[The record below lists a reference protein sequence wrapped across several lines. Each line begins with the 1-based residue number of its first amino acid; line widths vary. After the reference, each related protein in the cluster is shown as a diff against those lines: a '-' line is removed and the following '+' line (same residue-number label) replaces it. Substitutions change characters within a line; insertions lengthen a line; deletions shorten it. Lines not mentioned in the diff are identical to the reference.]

1 MIDSENVKRELK
13 NKVFTTGGCMQRWFR
28 LSSLLLAL
36 TAIFNVAHAQFV
48 EVRGSLPPGSV
59 RIFVRDTIY
68 RISGTYTIGG
78 TLVIEPGTRVEFLPN
93 GRLIDSTGGR
103 IIADGRASAT
113 YNAGA
118 VNPLVPPYIGY
129 DDLNYY
135 GAAGVVTSTIETE
148 PTISPAKYGT
158 IFNVDLGSNA
168 NLQNLTPAKAIMYR
182 AARLDLGSV
191 ISAIRLN
198 PWFRLSGRPINVS
211 PARITF
217 TADRVNN
224 FSREWGHI
232 VVLPGARAAF
242 FRDVDFVNFR
252 KDTTVDNRPVYL
264 ANNAGQTFTAAQAET
279 ANQALLTMT
288 NGGGGA
294 ITTFSS
300 RTWIVGCNFR
310 NNMSRYRGGA
320 LQILQA
326 PQDVFAG
333 SNLQLYPTVNA
344 GALPTF
350 PNAVNP
356 FLTSNQTA
364 TPLVPTVRMIDNAFE
379 ANAEPMTDANRQAV
393 DDARIAVMLGRIRQ
407 SRFTGN
413 HTLLADVDTI
423 RIGPARIVTDV
434 SARAATT
441 FGATTRSQRNESY
454 GGAIYISGR
463 DKMTIG
469 IGINDFQG
477 KDTMEFNGNYAEN
490 RQNSTPV
497 GNQISAGARGG
508 AVYVGDNTSVIFAGR
523 YASNKTVTPFIT
535 TLSSSSATSVGNFS
549 KGGAI
554 YSSTTAG
561 VVEVRGNLDNNP
573 ATHFI
578 GNESGRGGAIF
589 VERNGV
595 DRALSPW
602 IGGSDGIIEARN
614 YGFNIKFR
622 DNKASVEGGAIY
634 TNRNMYVYGA
644 GGYSGTLWQYGA
656 NYGVEF
662 NNNTSNFSGGAIS
675 VQIPQN
681 LPVNERG
688 LRFVRAHFI
697 NNRTGQVPAANLAG
711 DVRGGGGLY
720 VINADLNLVKGVE
733 FRANKVWNANGGAV
747 AIVTPDT
754 VTRKRYMVT
763 DIDDVTF
770 DGNGIATGYTPR
782 NDVFTWNGGA
792 LRADERMLTRFYE
805 NEAYPN
811 DARQGSGTTQRG
823 DIRVTHPGT
832 TLREN
837 GTGLGGAVYILDSI
851 RVRVDTFSFD
861 RVRFQNNVA
870 HSGAAMY
877 SDNYDLKLAF
887 ARCLVTGNKAT
898 STTGRQNDSI
908 VGPYLAVN
916 NENPASSDL
925 AGAVLYGEITGP
937 LPWNTFSTAAN
948 SIYDNDARFVIR
960 LPDAQDTK
968 GVLAGTTGI
977 GFGGVDTLRGNYWG
991 RTEANVNTILPVSAG
1006 STFGRIQETFFI
1018 AGNGKTHMR
1027 FVRGATSNPTEQ
1039 GPFESAWRYD
1049 YTPIPSW
1056 QIPDT
1061 LLMQGRIYDI
1071 FDKGTD
1077 IKTADYSAR
1086 RMSPI
1091 EDFAVGVPPTL
1102 KLYADPLQP
1111 SFNKYVKRMTR
1122 NPYDADRFA
1131 DIAAVQTEFVGDHPI
1146 GYPLFLEAR
1155 ADYSGTAEVANNDA
1169 RSINETVFFVINER
1183 TGDFIRINM
1192 AQRTNT
1198 DTIFRGRVEFVPDST
1213 NGGDPNIRRAYEG
1226 LATYGTGATLLS
1238 NIVRNAIAEDSA
1250 ALAGRRWEGSTTLG
1264 ELGGADFRL
1273 GNRPS
1278 LPTSNTVGADG
1289 GKETYYAGER
1299 YRALPVQNGDPITI
1313 ISRTALWK
1321 DGVVNALNGAL
1332 TFTIGNN
1339 TNPPV
1344 FTGAADTL
1352 GKSPL
1357 LHPEFRNRV
1366 FVTENRLYTPI
1377 TAANSSR
1384 GPRSG
1389 SWFNEPSS
1397 YPADALNNPIPGLD
1411 WTERDSIFSITA
1423 VDINKFYDPRVVRD
1437 PNFNAELSYFWQI
1450 RTGNSG
1456 LQYWLRDTLV
1466 YAGSAT
1472 NNVSWSARGYRFFRG
1487 RPINPY
1493 IVPGGE
1499 LVEVVAKNFPPSVE
1513 MVDTLRK
1520 SGWSEEEIGRWI
1532 YLYPS
1537 YFHAEEYDNN
1547 ALPLGQRDPSNT
1559 NARFLQQ
1566 DTVNFGWLDSTS
1578 YQFRIHVV
1586 DSMPRFLWNH
1596 RSTGPAAVTFQNMW
1610 KGDTTIVLDPTTTD
1624 PEVYD
1629 KATGTYL
1636 DTLRMTNT
1644 TSRVARRF
1652 APAPANTP
1660 NNILD
1665 EIYNNP
1671 ANSQADTLNIHFV
1684 ANLTDS
1690 LRFRADINTDDE
1702 FEDIAAADQNR
1713 AVVKKYGAWD
1723 YRYGKTSY
1731 GFLSTSIR
1739 ETPADTSIDNIIQ
1752 ARPSWMA
1759 SRYMRRYEA
1768 AGTPDPLGEDFTS
1781 RGRIEI
1787 RIARDVANELLQPIN
1802 DYDPGRPFN
1811 DDRNTDTVMSVI
1823 VNDGHGGLNTL
1834 TRRLFVNYQPSLLD
1848 ANLVDAIE
1856 DEDYNTQLIDS
1867 ARRIKVYDPNFGQAQ
1882 AYELIYID
1890 EIRDSVAV
1898 DPYFEEAGS
1907 IKFDAARKTT
1917 PKWLRINPTSG
1928 ILYGT
1933 PRVTDLPYA
1942 DTTVQVTVLVTDA
1955 GGLRDIKT
1963 YDLTIRAK
1971 NHNPVLLQSPVI
1983 RCVEAGKPYSD
1994 TIRVTDIDLARKQ
2007 AGNEELTFEVVE
2019 PAGSWTF
2026 TPAKLS
2032 SPIGDTQRVAISTT
2046 NLSGNI
2052 VDGRIRIVV
2061 IVTDRQGAKD
2071 TLIYSVS
2078 VSDATRFSADVRVEN
2093 NFGAFQV
2100 LTFGVGGSSI
2110 ATRGDEV
2117 TSFGKLDSNY
2127 CEYELPPVPYI
2138 DVFDARWTVPTRNGI
2153 IRNIHPFSNVA
2164 GQSMYQARFQPGGE
2178 IGNSS
2183 NYYPV
2188 KISWCRAQIP
2198 AKDAQNPGSYYIRD
2212 DQSNGQL
2219 FDYNMKTG
2227 AGRSVPGVIK
2237 TGGPDCDTLIVN
2249 LTSIEG
2255 FVIVY
2260 DFTSP
2265 VDEEENTSTF
2275 AINSIAP
2282 NPMASSSSISFSV
2295 PTTSKVSVEIFDAIG
2310 NRVALVAS
2318 DVYNAGKHTVQWNG
2332 MSNGIALPSG
2342 TYSVRITD
2350 GTNTATQQVVV
2361 IR

>member
-1 MIDSENVKRELK
+1 
-13 NKVFTTGGCMQRWFR
+13 MQRWFR

-36 TAIFNVAHAQFV
+36 TAVFNVAHAQFV
-48 EVRGSLPPGSV
+48 EVRGSLPPGNV

-93 GRLIDSTGGR
+93 GRLVDSTGGR

-113 YNAGA
+113 YNPTA

-135 GAAGVVTSTIETE
+135 GAAGVVTSTIENE
-148 PTISPAKYGT
+148 PTINSAKNNL
-158 IFNVDLGSNA
+158 IFSVNLGANA

-182 AARLDLGSV
+182 AARLDLGGV
-191 ISAIRLN
+191 VSAIRLN
-198 PWFRLSGRPINVS
+198 PWFRPNGRTINVL

-217 TADRVNN
+217 TADRVNS

-264 ANNAGQTFTAAQAET
+264 TNNNGQAFTAPQAES
-279 ANQALLTMT
+279 ANQTLLNQT
-288 NGGGGA
+288 NGCGGA

-310 NNMSRYRGGA
+310 NNMARFRGGA

-326 PQDVFAG
+326 PVDAFAG
-333 SNLQLYPTVNA
+333 SNLQLYPTVA
-344 GALPTF
+344 PGTIAALPTY
-350 PNAVNP
+350 PATTNP
-356 FLTSNQTA
+356 F
-364 TPLVPTVRMIDNAFE
+364 
-379 ANAEPMTDANRQAV
+379 MTDQTTAAPINTGLRITDNVAEAGAETLTDSDRQSL
-393 DDARIAVMLGRIRQ
+393 DDARLALYLGRIRQ

-413 HTLLADVDTI
+413 YTLLADVDTI
-423 RIGPARIVTDV
+423 RIGAVRIVTDV
-434 SARAATT
+434 SSRAATT
-441 FGATTRSQRNESY
+441 FGSTNRSQRNESF
-454 GGAIYISGR
+454 GGAVYIAGR
-463 DKMTIG
+463 TPMTVG

-477 KDTMEFNGNYAEN
+477 KDTIEFNGNYAEN
-490 RQNSTPV
+490 RQSATPV
-497 GNQISAGARGG
+497 GNQLSAGARGG
-508 AVYVGDNTSVIFAGR
+508 AVYVGDNTGVVFAGR
-523 YASNKTVTPFIT
+523 YTSNKTVTPFIT
-535 TLSSSSATSVGNFS
+535 TLSSSGATSVSNFS

-554 YSSTTAG
+554 YTANTAFAIQ
-561 VVEVRGNLDNNP
+561 VRGNLDNNP
-573 ATHFI
+573 PTHFI
-578 GNESGRGGAIF
+578 GNESGRGGAIC
-589 VERNGV
+589 VERNSV
-595 DRALSPW
+595 TRALSPW
-602 IGGSDGIIEARN
+602 IGGSDGVIEARN

-622 DNKASVEGGAIY
+622 DNKAAVDGGAIY
-634 TNRNMYVYGA
+634 TERNMYVYGS
-644 GGYSGTLWQYGA
+644 GGTSGPLWIYGT

-662 NNNTSNFSGGAIS
+662 NNNTANFAGGAIA

-681 LPVNERG
+681 LPVVERG
-688 LRFVRAHFI
+688 LRFVRSHFV
-697 NNRTGQVPAANLAG
+697 NNRVGQVPTTGTPNIANE
-711 DVRGGGGLY
+711 VRGGGGLY
-720 VINADLNLVKGVE
+720 VINADLNLVKGTE
-733 FRANKVWNANGGAV
+733 FRANKVWNGNGGAV

-754 VTRKRYMVT
+754 VTRKRYMIT
-763 DIDDVTF
+763 DIDDVAF
-770 DGNGIATGYTPR
+770 DANAMAVSYAPR
-782 NDVFTWNGGA
+782 NDVFTFAAANP
-792 LRADERMLTRFYE
+792 RADERMLTRFYD

-811 DARQGSGTTQRG
+811 AGRQGSGTTQRG

-837 GTGLGGAVYILDSI
+837 GTGLGGAVYILDSV
-851 RVRVDTFSFD
+851 RVRVDTFAFD
-861 RVRFQNNVA
+861 RVRFQNNMA

-877 SDNYDLKLAF
+877 SDNYDLKLNF

-898 STTGRQNDSI
+898 SNVGRQNDSI
-908 VGPYLAVN
+908 SGPYLAAN

-925 AGAVLYGEITGP
+925 AGAVLFGEITGP

-948 SIYDNDARFVIR
+948 SIYDNDARFIVR

-991 RTEANVNTILPVSAG
+991 RTEANVNTILPLTAG
-1006 STFGRIQETFFI
+1006 STFGRTQETFFI

-1027 FVRGATSNPTEQ
+1027 FVRNSTSNPTEQ
-1039 GPFESAWRYD
+1039 GPFESAWRYS
-1049 YTPIPSW
+1049 YTEVPTW

-1061 LLMQGRIYDI
+1061 LLMQGRVYDI

-1077 IKTADYSAR
+1077 IKTADYSNR

-1091 EDFAVGVPPTL
+1091 EDFAIGIPPTL
-1102 KLYADPLQP
+1102 RLYADPLMP
-1111 SFNKYVKRMTR
+1111 SYNKYVKRMTR
-1122 NPYDADRFA
+1122 NPNDADKFA

-1155 ADYSGTAEVANNDA
+1155 ADYNGTAEIANNDA
-1169 RSINETVFFVINER
+1169 RAINETVFFVINER
-1183 TGDFIRINM
+1183 TGDYIRINM

-1198 DTIFRGRVEFVPDST
+1198 DTIFRGRVDFVPDST

-1238 NIVRNAIAEDSA
+1238 KIVRNAIAEDSA
-1250 ALAGRRWEGSTTLG
+1250 AMAGRRWEASTTLG
-1264 ELGGADFRL
+1264 ELGGTNFRL
-1273 GNRPS
+1273 GNRPTLPVSNS
-1278 LPTSNTVGADG
+1278 LGSAG
-1289 GKETYYAGER
+1289 GKETYYGGER
-1299 YRALPVQNGDPITI
+1299 YRALPVSDGDPITV

-1321 DGVVNALNGAL
+1321 DGVVNALNGSL

-1339 TNPPV
+1339 TVPPV

-1357 LHPEFRNRV
+1357 LHPEMRNRV

-1377 TAANSSR
+1377 TAAQSSR
-1384 GPRSG
+1384 GAGRG
-1389 SWFNEPSS
+1389 SWFSDPAS
-1397 YPADALNNPIPGLD
+1397 YPADALNQPIPGMDL
-1411 WTERDSIFSITA
+1411 TERDSIFSITS
-1423 VDINKFYDPRVVRD
+1423 VDINKFYDPRVVQD
-1437 PNFNAELSYFWQI
+1437 ANFNSELSSFWSI
-1450 RTGNSG
+1450 KTGNSG

-1466 YAGSAT
+1466 RAGAAT
-1472 NNVSWSARGYRFFRG
+1472 NNVRWGARGYRFFRG

-1499 LVEVVAKNFPPSVE
+1499 LVEVVSKNFPPSLE
-1513 MVDTLRK
+1513 IVDSLRK
-1520 SGWSEEEIGRWI
+1520 SGWTEDQISRWI

-1537 YFHAEEYDNN
+1537 YFHAQEYDNN
-1547 ALPLGQRDPSNT
+1547 ALPLDQRNPSNT

-1566 DTVNFGWLDSTS
+1566 DTVNFGWLDSVS
-1578 YQFRIHVV
+1578 YTFRIHVV
-1586 DSMPRFLWNH
+1586 DSMPRFLWNY
-1596 RSTGPAAVTFQNMW
+1596 RATGTNAVTFQNMW

-1624 PEVYD
+1624 PAVYD

-1636 DTLRMTNT
+1636 DTLRMLNT

-1652 APAPANTP
+1652 TPAPQNAP

-1665 EIYNNP
+1665 EVYNNP
-1671 ANSQADTLNIHFV
+1671 SRSQADTLNIHFV
-1684 ANLTDS
+1684 ANVTDS

-1702 FEDIAAADQNR
+1702 FEDLAAADQNR
-1713 AVVKKYGAWD
+1713 DVVKRLGAWD

-1739 ETPADTSIDNIIQ
+1739 QNPGDTTLETIIQ

-1759 SRYMRRYEA
+1759 TRFMRRYEA
-1768 AGTPDPLGEDFTS
+1768 AGTADQFAEDFTS
-1781 RGRIEI
+1781 RGQIEI
-1787 RIARDVANELLQPIN
+1787 RIPRNVTNELLQPIN

-1811 DDRNTDTVMSVI
+1811 DDKNTDTIMSII
-1823 VNDGHGGLNTL
+1823 VNDGHGGVNTL

-1848 ANLVDAIE
+1848 ANLPDAIE

-1867 ARRIKVYDPNFGQAQ
+1867 ARRIKVYDPNFGQVIG
-1882 AYELIYID
+1882 YELIYAD
-1890 EIRDSVAV
+1890 ETRDSVEI
-1898 DPYFEEAGS
+1898 DPYFAEAGS
-1907 IKFDAARKTT
+1907 IKLDDTRKTT

-1928 ILYGT
+1928 LLYGT

-1963 YDLTIRAK
+1963 YNLTVRAK
-1971 NHNPVLLQSPVI
+1971 NHNPVLLQSPII

-1994 TIRVTDIDLARKQ
+1994 TIRVTDVDLARKQ
-2007 AGNEELTFEVVE
+2007 AGNEELTFEVTE
-2019 PAGSWTF
+2019 PAGSWSF
-2026 TPAKLS
+2026 TPSKLS
-2032 SPIGDTQRVAISTT
+2032 SPIADTQRVAISTT

-2061 IVTDRQGAKD
+2061 VVTDRQGAKD

-2100 LTFGVGGSSI
+2100 LSFGVGGSTI
-2110 ATRGDEV
+2110 ATRGDEQ

-2127 CEYELPPVPYI
+2127 CEFELPPVPYI

-2153 IRNIHPFSNVA
+2153 IRNIHPFSNAA
-2164 GQSMYQARFQPGGE
+2164 GQSTYNARFQAGGE
-2178 IGNSS
+2178 TGQSS

-2188 KISWCRAQIP
+2188 KISWCRADIP
-2198 AKDAQNPGSYYIRD
+2198 AKDANNPGSYYIRD

-2219 FDYNMKTG
+2219 FDFNMKTG
-2227 AGRSVPGVIK
+2227 AGNSVPGVIK
-2237 TGGPDCDTLIVN
+2237 RGGPDCDTLVITQ
-2249 LTSIEG
+2249 TSIEG

-2265 VDEEENTSTF
+2265 VQEDDMTVF
-2275 AINSIAP
+2275 GINRISP
-2282 NPMASSSSISFSV
+2282 NPFTSSSTISFNV
-2295 PTTSKVSVEIFDAIG
+2295 PTTSKVTIEVFNAVG
-2310 NRVALVAS
+2310 NRVATVAD
-2318 DVYNAGKHTVQWNG
+2318 DVFSAGKNSIEWNG
-2332 MSNGIALPSG
+2332 MSNGVALPSG
-2342 TYSVRITD
+2342 SYTVRISD